1 MLGLSQNQKQ
11 IQKLTPQMYQYLN
24 LLNLP
29 LNQLELHIK
38 TELEM
43 NPFLEI
49 SDELNQDIED
59 KQSEEMDLELQQ
71 EPPED
76 DDVNKNN
83 DELTLEDF
91 QNDDGY
97 EGHKTSYNEDDE
109 SEYITPA
116 TRTLTDELVDQ
127 LRMLYLTEEE
137 LILAEEILGNIDS
150 DGYLREPIEK
160 ILENLNSTNN
170 FSLTYK
176 QAEEVRKTIMT
187 LDPPGIASKSVEECL
202 LVQLSIIEGQDHT
215 VKQNAKKIISE
226 YYGQF
231 MKKHFEEIIKAL
243 SISVDDFKLAQQ
255 LIIKLNIKP
264 GEGQFSTTENTIIPD
279 FIVTNEDG
287 EIVIILNEGNVPQLR
302 RNKTYQKL
310 LSNNKDKEVKEFAK
324 RNLESTRFFIK
335 AIHQRRDT
343 MMRVMRTIVELQP
356 EFFIEGN
363 YNLKPMIYKDVAEIV
378 KLDIATISRTC
389 KGKYVQTDF
398 GTFELKYFFSESIKT
413 SSGEEVAN
421 KQVMQIIKKIIESE
435 NKKKPF
441 TDDDIACLLNKDG
454 YNIARRTVAKYRE
467 NLNIPVA
474 RMRKD
479 VL

>member
-1 MLGLSQNQKQ
+1 MLGLSQNQRQ
-11 IQKLTPQMYQYLN
+11 VQKLSPQMYQYLN

-29 LNQLELHIK
+29 LHQLELHIK

-49 SDELNQDIED
+49 SDELDQDLED
-59 KQSEEMDLELQQ
+59 KQSEEMELELQQ

-76 DDVNKNN
+76 ENKN
-83 DELTLEDF
+83 DEELTYEDF
-91 QNDDGY
+91 LNDDGY
-97 EGHKTSYNEDDE
+97 EGRKTSYNEDDDT
-109 SEYITPA
+109 EYVTPA
-116 TRTLTDELVDQ
+116 TRTLTDELIDQ

-137 LILAEEILGNIDS
+137 MILADEILGDIDS

-160 ILENLNSTNN
+160 ILEKVNSTNN

-176 QAEEVRKTIMT
+176 QAEEVRKTIMN

-202 LVQLSIIEGQDHT
+202 LVQLSIIEGQDT
-215 VKQNAKKIISE
+215 NVKRNAKKIISE
-226 YYGQF
+226 HYSLF

-264 GEGQFSTTENTIIPD
+264 GEGQFSSTENTVIPD

-302 RNKTYQKL
+302 INKTYQKL
-310 LSNNKDKEVKEFAK
+310 LSHNKDKEVKEFAK
-324 RNLESTRFFIK
+324 QNLESTRFFIK
-335 AIHQRRDT
+335 AINQRRDT
-343 MMRVMRTIVELQP
+343 MMRVMRTIIELQP

-363 YNLKPMIYKDVAEIV
+363 YNLKPMIYKDVAELV

-398 GTFELKYFFSESIKT
+398 GTYELKYFFSESIKT

-421 KQVMQIIKKIIESE
+421 KQVMQLIKNIIDSE

-441 TDDDIACLLNKDG
+441 TDDDIASLLNKDG

-474 RMRKD
+474 RMRKEI
-479 VL
+479 L